1 MKEAT
6 FYQALMSGNDMVDDQ
21 HKQLIDAINGLY
33 RAIDSG
39 KGVEEAKKTLD
50 FLAEY
55 TTFHFGCE
63 EALMNS
69 KKYPLYL
76 EHKKVHGEFIETVN
90 GLYGILGKNGAN
102 DEFADIVEK
111 EVTDWL
117 INHIQGMD
125 IRMTDWIKIRT
136 NGMMDNMI

>member
-63 EALMNS
+63 EELMNS

-76 EHKKVHGEFIETVN
+76 EHK
-90 GLYGILGKNGAN
+90 
-102 DEFADIVEK
+102 
-111 EVTDWL
+111 
-117 INHIQGMD
+117 
-125 IRMTDWIKIRT
+125 
-136 NGMMDNMI
+136 